1 MVIVNEINDE
11 ITKTIQALELSI
23 KSCQAIDNRENIKR
37 DEAISLLSHQHE
49 TKEIPSSMYSE
60 ILENLHTLMELDKE
74 LFESSHST
82 DNTKKV
88 GEEMIAYE
96 VQQLLD
102 SIGCSYKP
110 TK

>member
-1 MVIVNEINDE
+1 MVVVNEINDE
-11 ITKTIQALELSI
+11 ITKTIQALDLSI

-37 DEAISLLSHQHE
+37 DKATSFLPHHHE
-49 TKEIPSSMYSE
+49 TKDISSSMYSE
-60 ILENLHTLMELDKE
+60 ILKNLHTLMELDKE
-74 LFESSHST
+74 LFELSHST

-102 SIGCSYKP
+102 SISCSYKP
-110 TK
+110 IK

>member
-1 MVIVNEINDE
+1 MVVVNEINDE
-11 ITKTIQALELSI
+11 ITKAIQALELSI
-23 KSCQAIDNRENIKR
+23 KSCQAIDNKENIKR
-37 DEAISLLSHQHE
+37 DEAISFLPHHHE
-49 TKEIPSSMYSE
+49 IKDISFSMYSE

-74 LFESSHST
+74 LFESSHSM

-110 TK
+110 IK